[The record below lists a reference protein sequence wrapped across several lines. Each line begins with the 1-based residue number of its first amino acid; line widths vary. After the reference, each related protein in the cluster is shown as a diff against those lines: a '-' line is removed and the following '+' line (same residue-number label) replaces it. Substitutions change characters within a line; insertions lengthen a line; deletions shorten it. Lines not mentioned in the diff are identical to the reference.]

1 MSLNYDSPFLWNYG
15 AHIDLNAIITAVA
28 PPEPPVPVVYPVYI
42 HSIQSTSQPE
52 GSYLTPTPYRVHFS
66 ATTTSNGITLEDEI
80 AFKLSSAGVYQ
91 IIYSLQLDKGTTGT
105 PSNHFYT
112 YLTKNGNVIPNTMTQ
127 SVVTN
132 TTENVL
138 CSSTILTLN
147 ANDEISVYVYV
158 DNTGGNSKLFADSTS
173 VPETP
178 CAVMNIVR
186 LGEIPPI

>member
-1 MSLNYDSPFLWNYG
+1 
-15 AHIDLNAIITAVA
+15 
-28 PPEPPVPVVYPVYI
+28 VYI

-66 ATTTSNGITLEDEI
+66 STTSSNGITLEDEI
-80 AFKLSSAGVYQ
+80 LFKLSSAGVYQ

-105 PSNHFYT
+105 ASNHFYT

-132 TTENVL
+132 VTENVL

-158 DNTGGNSKLFADSTS
+158 DNTGGNAKLFADSTS
-173 VPETP
+173 VPATP

-186 LGEIPPI
+186 LGEIPPVAPL